1 MTSRFFK
8 RRKMSSNSQAADEES
23 NGDGSSSGAPSTRKR
38 AFSTASI
45 NAGSL
50 PSRSYMHNPSHSSA
64 VDVQYSSSGV
74 REQTA
79 EISSSFLSDSEM
91 SKQFGRDSNHL
102 DAAPGPQRSHDDI
115 AERTEP
121 PTPDSEAVE
130 ERETSDSTVSR
141 ASKVLRAYTNGSAP
155 RDPGMGG
162 SARGAA
168 ARIPQV
174 TITSD
179 DDSDELPSGERTPL
193 LPRERLPSH
202 RKQRYD
208 AGPSIEAAP
217 RGGIWN
223 RLGHHYPSFD
233 GAKTVLRVLSNPKGW
248 DLQQVASTMI
258 VAPMKTL
265 PAVFLGLLLNLLDAL
280 SYGIILFP
288 LGEEVFSDLGADGV
302 SMFYV
307 SCIVSQL
314 VYSSGSIFK
323 GGVGSEMV
331 IMHPSVRKHSFKIG

>member
-1 MTSRFFK
+1 
-8 RRKMSSNSQAADEES
+8 MSSNSQAADEES
-23 NGDGSSSGAPSTRKR
+23 NTDGASSGQPTTRKR

-45 NAGSL
+45 GAGSL
-50 PSRSYMHNPSHSSA
+50 PSRSYMHHPSHSNA
-64 VDVQYSSSGV
+64 VDVQYSSTGV

-91 SKQFGRDSNHL
+91 SKQFGRDSNL
-102 DAAPGPQRSHDDI
+102 LEAAPGSQRSHDII

-121 PTPDSEAVE
+121 PTPDPEAFDQ
-130 ERETSDSTVSR
+130 RESPLSTVSR
-141 ASKVLRAYTNGSAP
+141 ASNVLRSYTDSSTLHSSGTDVSGRSSATRVPRVTLNGDS
-155 RDPGMGG
+155 
-162 SARGAA
+162 
-168 ARIPQV
+168 
-174 TITSD
+174 
-179 DDSDELPSGERTPL
+179 DDSDDVNMGERTPL
-193 LPRERLPSH
+193 LPRARLPSH

-208 AGPSIEAAP
+208 SGPSIEAGP
-217 RGGIWN
+217 SGGIWN
-223 RLGHHYPSFD
+223 RIGHHYPSFSK
-233 GAKTVLRVLSNPKGW
+233 AKSVVRVLSNPKGW
-248 DLQQVASTMI
+248 DLQQVASTVI
-258 VAPMKTL
+258 VAPVKTL

-288 LGEEVFSDLGADGV
+288 LGQDVFSEMGADGV

-331 IMHPSVRKHSFKIG
+331 SSHPL